1 MSLIYYLRNMIRKS
15 HSWSLT
21 WTRDKSADQSGPSI
35 VCPSS
40 GQSGP
45 QAHSADSGCILP
57 FEPRTSCQSRGSFS
71 DLISRS
77 TFPVS
82 PSAPGWCFSR
92 CGSSDVRIPFAIIPP
107 PVRDNSRSFANVR
120 DNSRYFHPPA
130 PPSACGTPRLRR
142 SIPPHASLGKLPNF
156 PTDHQP
162 LTPNY

>member
-1 MSLIYYLRNMIRKS
+1 MIRKS

-92 CGSSDVRIPFAIIPP
+92 SGSSDVRIPFAIIPP
-107 PVRDNSRSFANVR
+107 PVRDNSRLFANVR
-120 DNSRYFHPPA
+120 DNSRYFHPPS
-130 PPSACGTPRLRR
+130 PPQCVRNSQASSKHPSPRFT
-142 SIPPHASLGKLPNF
+142 GELPNL